1 MFWRIPFHALNTL
14 SSKTNEIIQDRS
26 ADFRRIAVIRDN
38 PGVPAKVVFR
48 NIWDIIEILKSTK
61 RSEDNM
67 KVNMVGLDMPYL
79 LQLRW
84 DHQLSKQFRALPWGI
99 EHA

>member
-1 MFWRIPFHALNTL
+1 MLWRIPFHALNTL
-14 SSKTNEIIQDRS
+14 SSKTIQDRS

-48 NIWDIIEILKSTK
+48 NGWDIIEILKSTK
-61 RSEDNM
+61 RSGDNV
-67 KVNMVGLDMPYL
+67 KANMVGLEMPYL
-79 LQLRW
+79 TATPMGP
-84 DHQLSKQFRALPWGI
+84 SAIKQFRALPWGI